1 MNQNDIAAI
10 NQKLA
15 RWDELTVT
23 VGALIGPA
31 MFLPH
36 EQWKLA
42 ENRIDKMNEEKR
54 SLRCEIKEL
63 IAVDRPG
70 FWK

>member
-1 MNQNDIAAI
+1 MNQNDIATI
-10 NQKLA
+10 IQKLS

-31 MFLPH
+31 MFLPQ

-42 ENRIDKMNEEKR
+42 ENRIDEMNEEKR
-54 SLRCEIKEL
+54 SIRCEIKEL
-63 IAVDRPG
+63 IAAERPG